1 MQRLTHLLVAE
12 GVHNYIYFFL
22 PLIGILLSIL
32 FIKFVLR
39 KQVRQGISNVLYSI
53 SKRSGKLNRHNMY
66 SSVVTSAL
74 TVGFGGSVGLEG
86 PTISTGA
93 AFGSFASRIMGLDFK
108 LRSLMMACACAGTMA
123 AIFKAPIAA
132 IVFAVEVFMIDLTT
146 FSLMPLL
153 FASVFAVLT
162 SWFFLGNDVLY
173 PFTVVETFALGD
185 LPFYILLGIVCGL
198 VSVYFTK
205 VYEWLE
211 ERFIQI
217 GGVFWKL
224 MVGGLILGGLIF
236 LFPSFYGEGYESIN
250 ACLQGDLSYLFSNS
264 LFVGLEDKL
273 WVAIG
278 LLSLI
283 VLLKIVATS
292 LTLGAG
298 GIGGVFAPT
307 LFMGVNTGMLFATLV
322 NFSGI
327 RELNSNNFALIGM
340 AGLIAGV
347 MHAPLTAIFLI
358 ADISGGYALFVPL
371 MVTAAFA
378 FLTAK
383 SMIKDSIYH
392 AQLARRKEL
401 FTHHR
406 DQATLRML
414 KVKNLIERDFLPL
427 SPKASLR
434 DLTQAIS
441 ISQRNIFPVVDAED
455 NFLGIIKMDDVRHL
469 IFKPDLYDKVMI
481 SELICIPQYRIS
493 PSDSMETVAEKFQM
507 SDKFNMPVIEDGK
520 YCGFISRANVFST
533 YREKVKQ
540 FSHD

>member
-1 MQRLTHLLVAE
+1 M
-12 GVHNYIYFFL
+12 
-22 PLIGILLSIL
+22 IGILLSIL